1 MEVLSEDLRRTA
13 RNLHPFML
21 THLGLEPALRAY
33 CEEFSKLRQIKVRF
47 TARALPGT
55 IPSGVA
61 LCVYRV
67 VQEALGNVAKH
78 AGAKRAVV
86 SISGSDDVLHVAIRD
101 DGHGFDLDQAKGK
114 GLGLISMEER
124 VRHLGGTF
132 SISSKARRRH
142 PHRDP
147 DSPRNRPAGARGGIE
162 HTMKK
167 PRLLLADDHTILLEG
182 LKALLAPEFEVVATA
197 ADGRAV
203 LEAAEKHQPDLILL
217 DISMPGL
224 NGIEA
229 ARRLKQSNPGAKL
242 IILTMHADLSFVSA
256 AFEAGVSGYVLKQS
270 AATELVT
277 ALHDVDSGRRYIS
290 SLIQKR
296 LGTEMPAFLRR
307 PKKLSA
313 DLTSRQR
320 EVLQLVAEGR
330 VRKEIAQILGVS
342 VKTVE
347 FHKQKITEKLG
358 IHTDAA
364 LTAYAIRHGIAS
376 AE

>member
-1 MEVLSEDLRRTA
+1 
-13 RNLHPFML
+13 
-21 THLGLEPALRAY
+21 
-33 CEEFSKLRQIKVRF
+33 
-47 TARALPGT
+47 
-55 IPSGVA
+55 
-61 LCVYRV
+61 
-67 VQEALGNVAKH
+67 
-78 AGAKRAVV
+78 
-86 SISGSDDVLHVAIRD
+86 
-101 DGHGFDLDQAKGK
+101 
-114 GLGLISMEER
+114 
-124 VRHLGGTF
+124 
-132 SISSKARRRH
+132 
-142 PHRDP
+142 
-147 DSPRNRPAGARGGIE
+147 
-162 HTMKK
+162 MKK

-182 LKALLAPEFEVVATA
+182 LRALLAPEFEVVATA

-203 LEAAEKHQPDLILL
+203 LEAAERHQPDLILL

-242 IILTMHADLSFVSA
+242 IILTMHADLSFVRA

-270 AATELVT
+270 AATELVA
-277 ALHDVDSGRRYIS
+277 ALHDVDSGRRYVS

-307 PKKLSA
+307 PKRLSA

-320 EVLQLVAEGR
+320 EVLQLLAEGR

-347 FHKQKITEKLG
+347 FHKQKITEKLD

-376 AE
+376 PE

>member
-1 MEVLSEDLRRTA
+1 MT
-13 RNLHPFML
+13 
-21 THLGLEPALRAY
+21 
-33 CEEFSKLRQIKVRF
+33 
-47 TARALPGT
+47 
-55 IPSGVA
+55 
-61 LCVYRV
+61 
-67 VQEALGNVAKH
+67 
-78 AGAKRAVV
+78 
-86 SISGSDDVLHVAIRD
+86 
-101 DGHGFDLDQAKGK
+101 
-114 GLGLISMEER
+114 
-124 VRHLGGTF
+124 
-132 SISSKARRRH
+132 
-142 PHRDP
+142 
-147 DSPRNRPAGARGGIE
+147 
-162 HTMKK
+162 K

-182 LKALLAPEFEVVATA
+182 LKALLAPQFEVVATV

-203 LEAAEKHQPDLILL
+203 LEAAERHQPDLILL

-229 ARRLKQSNPGAKL
+229 ARQLKQANPGAKL
-242 IILTMHADLSFVSA
+242 VVLTMHPDLSFVSA
-256 AFEAGVSGYVLKQS
+256 AFEAGVLGYVLKQS

-277 ALHDVDSGRRYIS
+277 ALHEVDGGRRYIS

-296 LGTEMPAFLRR
+296 LGTGMPAFLRQ
-307 PKKLSA
+307 PKKLSG

-347 FHKQKITEKLG
+347 FHKQRITEKLG

-376 AE
+376 GE

>member
-1 MEVLSEDLRRTA
+1 
-13 RNLHPFML
+13 
-21 THLGLEPALRAY
+21 
-33 CEEFSKLRQIKVRF
+33 
-47 TARALPGT
+47 
-55 IPSGVA
+55 
-61 LCVYRV
+61 
-67 VQEALGNVAKH
+67 
-78 AGAKRAVV
+78 
-86 SISGSDDVLHVAIRD
+86 
-101 DGHGFDLDQAKGK
+101 
-114 GLGLISMEER
+114 
-124 VRHLGGTF
+124 
-132 SISSKARRRH
+132 
-142 PHRDP
+142 
-147 DSPRNRPAGARGGIE
+147 
-162 HTMKK
+162 MKK
-167 PRLLLADDHTILLEG
+167 PRLLLADDHTILVEG

-197 ADGRAV
+197 GDGRAV
-203 LEAAEKHQPDLILL
+203 LEAAERQRPDLILL

-224 NGIEA
+224 NGIDA

-242 IILTMHADLSFVSA
+242 IILTMHGDLSFVDA

-277 ALHDVDSGRRYIS
+277 ALREVGSGRRYIS

-296 LGTEMPAFLRR
+296 IGTEVPAFLRR
-307 PKKLSA
+307 PKKSG

-347 FHKQKITEKLG
+347 FHKQKIGEKLG
-358 IHTDAA
+358 IRTDAA